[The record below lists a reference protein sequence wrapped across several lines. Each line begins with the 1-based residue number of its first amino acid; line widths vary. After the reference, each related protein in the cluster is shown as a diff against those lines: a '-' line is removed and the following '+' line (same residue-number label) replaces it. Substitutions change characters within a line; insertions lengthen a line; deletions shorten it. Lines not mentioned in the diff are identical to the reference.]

1 MIIKNGTGKN
11 CVPYPL
17 LIAKNFFVNQVLFN
31 SWDNITFNNYHV
43 NNKISMY
50 GI

>member
-1 MIIKNGTGKN
+1 MIIKNGTGKI
-11 CVPYPL
+11 CVPYL
-17 LIAKNFFVNQVLFN
+17 FVNCLTVSYNQILFN